1 MPGLAQCPV
10 DAQTQTHTTHSMSS
24 IPWRVARYA
33 IVVIL
38 ANRHSSLM
46 LGNLFVLFLLKQT
59 TSAATAAAA
68 LPGHHH
74 LRAGLAVI

>member
-10 DAQTQTHTTHSMSS
+10 DAQTQTHTHSMNS

-59 TSAATAAAA
+59 TSAATTAAA